1 MRFPNI
7 LIFILALPEIV
18 NSERPRKKNYKI
30 SKNKINFCLKYQ
42 AQLSKISYSMYPAL
56 GQVNSSAKYVHLCL
70 NNDFKALQNLY
81 ISDL

>member
-18 NSERPRKKNYKI
+18 NSERPKKYKI
-30 SKNKINFCLKYQ
+30 PKNKINFCLKYQ

-56 GQVNSSAKYVHLCL
+56 GQVNSSA
-70 NNDFKALQNLY
+70 NMFIFA
-81 ISDL
+81 